1 MAQVWARPL
10 CECGGVV
17 ARHHRLD
24 GGRIPTGLT
33 SGGGNAISHQRL
45 GDRLKR
51 SSVGTL
57 EDDLIALTETAQFCS
72 SKVLTAWL
80 RH

>member
-33 SGGGNAISHQRL
+33 SGGGDGIGHEAINH
-45 GDRLKR
+45 GGKAVGAAGPGGAG
-51 SSVGTL
+51 SSPVQYAPT
-57 EDDLIALTETAQFCS
+57 
-72 SKVLTAWL
+72 
-80 RH
+80 R